1 MKLGDTVTDLL
12 GFTLAE
18 MGDYFLSQGFKKFHA
33 AQVFDWI
40 YVKKARSFDQMTNLS
55 KDLRQFLENNGSI
68 DRLDIKQ
75 HQISSDGTR
84 KFLFGLPDGV
94 SIETVLMIQDY
105 GMSLCVSSQVG
116 CNMGC
121 SFCASG
127 LKKKQR
133 DLTPGELVAQVLTA
147 EDAALTKVTHVVVM
161 GTGEPFDNYD
171 NVIRFIRIINEAKG
185 LAIGQRHITV
195 STCGIVPRIL
205 QYAEEPI
212 RSNLAISLHA
222 PNDELRTRLMKI
234 NKCYPLAEIIDA
246 CRVYFEKTSRRV
258 TFEYLLL
265 EGVNDTLAHADELS
279 DLIRGLNAYV
289 NLIPYNRV
297 REFAYE
303 RTDMTRAMAFFD
315 RLMKRGIAATLRK
328 EQGGDI
334 DAACGQLRL
343 KADS

>member
-1 MKLGDTVTDLL
+1 MIDLL
-12 GFTLAE
+12 GFTLDAL
-18 MGDYFLSQGFKKFHA
+18 GDHLAARGFKKFNG
-33 AQVFDWI
+33 AQLFDWM
-40 YVKKARSFDQMTNLS
+40 YVKKVREFADMSNLS
-55 KDLRQFLENNGSI
+55 KELRAFLALECKVG
-68 DRLDIKQ
+68 RLEILR
-75 HQISSDGTR
+75 HQTASDGTQ
-84 KFLFGLPDGV
+84 KFLFGLSDQSMV
-94 SIETVLMIQDY
+94 ETVLMVQDY

-127 LKKKQR
+127 LKKKTR
-133 DLTPGELVAQVLTA
+133 DLLPEEMVAQVLTA
-147 EDAALTKVTHVVVM
+147 EDAAGIKVTHVVVM

-171 NVIRFIRIINEAKG
+171 NVMRFIRIINEDRG

-195 STCGIVPRIL
+195 STCGIVPKIL
-205 QYAEEPI
+205 AYADEPI

-222 PNDELRTRLMKI
+222 PNDELRSRLMKI
-234 NKCYPLAEIIDA
+234 NRAYPLKEVIDA
-246 CRVYFEKTSRRV
+246 CRSYFEKTSRRI

-265 EGVNDTLAHADELS
+265 DGVNDSLAQADELS

-297 REFAYE
+297 SEFSYE
-303 RTDMTRAMAFFD
+303 RSATERGRAFYD
-315 RLMKRGIAATLRK
+315 RLMKRGIAATLRR

-343 KADS
+343 KTKP

>member
-18 MGDYFLSQGFKKFHA
+18 MGDYFLSQGFKKFNA

-234 NKCYPLAEIIDA
+234 NKRYPLAEIIDA